1 MRKLVT
7 FRRVNEVIKHP
18 DADTLDILSI
28 DGWRVISKVGE
39 FREGD
44 ICVYFEID
52 SFVPVDH
59 EPFKFL
65 VKNKITWNGKEGAR
79 IKTIKLRGQLSQGLA
94 LKPEA
99 VFSTEYDE
107 LEDKTPFNVWVIR
120 AFGHEEDLTEIVGV
134 EKWEPVIPANLA
146 GKVRGNFPSF
156 LQKTDQERIQNL
168 DVNKLHGYYEATMKL
183 DGSSM
188 TVYRHEGRFGVCSR
202 NLDLI
207 ETEDNSFWR
216 VARRL
221 KLEELMIENNYDNI
235 AFQGE
240 LMGPG
245 VQGNKEGLKELEFF
259 IFDIF
264 DEARGYVN
272 AFDRRFIVEAL
283 GLTHAPVIDQALAF
297 TMTMEGALAYA
308 DGPSV
313 NATLREGV
321 VFKNLD
327 DPSKSFKAISN
338 AWLLKNGE

>member
-1 MRKLVT
+1 MSERKLVT
-7 FRRVNEVIKHP
+7 LRRIDEILP
-18 DADTLDILSI
+18 IEGADAIELAKIG
-28 DGWRVISKVGE
+28 GWQAVVKKDE
-39 FREGD
+39 FQEGD

-52 SFVPVDH
+52 SFVPVDV

-94 LKPEA
+94 LHPINVFAAESKEVSFFEWVLRTYEA
-99 VFSTEYDE
+99 
-107 LEDKTPFNVWVIR
+107 
-120 AFGHEEDLTEIVGV
+120 EEDLTEICGV

-156 LQKTDQERIQNL
+156 LRKTDQERIQNL
-168 DVNKLHGYYEATMKL
+168 DVDKLHGYYEVTMKL

-216 VARRL
+216 VARAL
-221 KLEELMIENNYDNI
+221 KIEEMMVENNYDNI

-264 DEARGYVN
+264 DETRGYID

-283 GLTHAPVIDQALAF
+283 GLTHAPVIEQALAF
-297 TMTMEGALAYA
+297 TMTMEEALAYA
-308 DGPSV
+308 DGPSI
-313 NATLREGV
+313 NAKLREGV

-327 DPSKSFKAISN
+327 DPSKSFKVISN
-338 AWLLKNGE
+338 AWLMKNGE

>member
-1 MRKLVT
+1 MTERKLVT
-7 FRRVNEVIKHP
+7 LRRIDEIVPIEGADAIELAKIGGWQAVVKKNE
-18 DADTLDILSI
+18 
-28 DGWRVISKVGE
+28 
-39 FREGD
+39 FQEGD

-52 SFVPVDH
+52 SFVPVNE

-94 LKPEA
+94 LHPINVFPDESKEPGFFNWVFRAHEA
-99 VFSTEYDE
+99 
-107 LEDKTPFNVWVIR
+107 
-120 AFGHEEDLTEIVGV
+120 EEDLTEVCGV

-156 LQKTDQERIQNL
+156 LRKTDQERIQNL
-168 DVNKLHGYYEATMKL
+168 DINKLHGLYEVTMKL

-216 VARRL
+216 VARLL
-221 KLEELMIENNYDNI
+221 KIEEMMIENNYDNI
-235 AFQGE
+235 AIQGE

-245 VQGNKEGLKELEFF
+245 VQGNKEGLKELDFF
-259 IFDIF
+259 VFDIF
-264 DEARGYVN
+264 DEGKGYVN
-272 AFDRRFIVEAL
+272 GYIRRMMANIL
-283 GLTHAPVIDQALAF
+283 GLTHVPIIDPLLEFNMSMEEAL
-297 TMTMEGALAYA
+297 EYA
-308 DGPSV
+308 NGPSL
-313 NATLREGV
+313 NAKLREGV
-321 VFKNLD
+321 VLKDLNN
-327 DPSKSFKAISN
+327 PNNSFKIISN

>member
-1 MRKLVT
+1 MSERKLVT
-7 FRRVNEVIKHP
+7 LRRIDEILPIEGADAIELAKIGGWQAVVKKNE
-18 DADTLDILSI
+18 
-28 DGWRVISKVGE
+28 
-39 FREGD
+39 FQEGD
-44 ICVYFEID
+44 ICVYFKID
-52 SFVPVDH
+52 SFVPVDQ

-94 LKPEA
+94 LQPIT
-99 VFSTEYDE
+99 VFAAESKEVAFFEWVLRAYD
-107 LEDKTPFNVWVIR
+107 
-120 AFGHEEDLTEIVGV
+120 AEEDLTEICGV

-168 DVNKLHGYYEATMKL
+168 DVNKLHGHYEVTMKL

-216 VARRL
+216 VARER
-221 KLEELMIENNYDNI
+221 KIEEMMIELGLDNI
-235 AFQGE
+235 AIQGE

-245 VQGNKEGLKELEFF
+245 VQGNKEGLKELDFF
-259 IFDIF
+259 VFDIF
-264 DEARGYVN
+264 DEALGYMN
-272 AFDRRFIVEAL
+272 AFDRRFTIFAM
-283 GLTHAPVIDQALAF
+283 GLTHAPVIDQALVF
-297 TMTMEGALAYA
+297 LMTMEEALAYA
-308 DGPSV
+308 DGPSI
-313 NATLREGV
+313 NAKLREGV

-327 DPSKSFKAISN
+327 DPSKSFKVISN